1 MEQSRTVS
9 RLHPIVATAAGS
21 VILVSLLGAAA
32 ITGLLP
38 SSHGTVAPAA
48 MPATASGITPLAQ
61 TAAQPQYEA
70 PQRVPSAHTTHAV
83 HQSRL
88 VHSGSPVSYAA
99 SNQQPEQ
106 GNSGYA
112 NSMSSTQAP
121 VARNSSNS
129 PNSPLGIGIGAVIGG
144 LLGNQVGGG
153 NGRTLATIAGAAG
166 GGYLGNEIAKRNP

>member
-1 MEQSRTVS
+1 METSRTVN

-38 SSHGTVAPAA
+38 NSHGSVAPAVL
-48 MPATASGITPLAQ
+48 PASASAITPLAQ
-61 TAAQPQYEA
+61 AAAQPQYET
-70 PQRVPSAHTTHAV
+70 PQRAPSARTAHVV
-83 HQSRL
+83 HPSRHL
-88 VHSGSPVSYAA
+88 HPASYVA
-99 SNQQPEQ
+99 SNQQLEQ
-106 GNSGYA
+106 GNSGYP
-112 NSMSSTQAP
+112 NPMSSTQAP
-121 VARNSSNS
+121 VARNNPNS